1 MFEIIKGT
9 SINFSGMRKYAYILS
24 GILILIG
31 LFAFVQVLMG
41 KGNLG
46 IEFTGGTM
54 VQASYDRHLTPE
66 DIGKIRS
73 AIRTAGFG
81 ESEIQQVSGGGRY
94 MLLVRLKRIEAT
106 GGKISDAVLA
116 VLGKTFPEIPFQM
129 QATQDVGPT
138 VGADLQGKA
147 VKAILVALIA
157 IALYIWI
164 RFRTLDFG
172 IAALV
177 ATMHDVFV
185 LLGIVFLLRLEITLL
200 IVTALLTIAGY
211 SLTDTVVVFD
221 RIRENLRTKRR
232 EGLFKVIN
240 LSVNEVLSRTI
251 LTGGTTL
258 VAVASLLFLGGDV
271 TRNFALT
278 LFIGLFLGTYSS
290 WFVASPILLEW
301 EKVASTGERAR
312 K

>member
-1 MFEIIKGT
+1 MFEIIKDTKIDFAGK
-9 SINFSGMRKYAYILS
+9 RKYAYIFS
-24 GILILIG
+24 GILVLIG
-31 LFAFVQVLMG
+31 LFAFVQVLLG
-41 KGNLG
+41 RANLG

-54 VQASYDRHLTPE
+54 VQTSYDRHLSPE

-73 AIRTAGFG
+73 AILGAKLG

-94 MLLVRLKRIEAT
+94 MLLIRLKKIEAT
-106 GGKISDAVLA
+106 GGRISDEVLGI
-116 VLGKTFPEIPFQM
+116 LGKTFPEIPFRKE
-129 QATQDVGPT
+129 ATQDVGPT
-138 VGADLQGKA
+138 VGTDLQHKA
-147 VKAILVALIA
+147 VWAIFWALIA

-185 LLGIVFLLRLEITLL
+185 MLGIVYLLNLEITLL
-200 IVTALLTIAGY
+200 IITAILTIAGY

-221 RIRENLRTKRR
+221 RIRENMRTKRR

-240 LSVNEVLSRTI
+240 LSVNGVLSRTI

-258 VAVASLLFLGGDV
+258 LPVAALLILGGDV
-271 TRNFALT
+271 TRYFSLA

>member
-24 GILILIG
+24 GILVLIG
-31 LFAFVQVLMG
+31 IFAFVQVLLG
-41 KGNLG
+41 RANLG

-54 VQASYDRHLTPE
+54 VQASYERHLSPE

-73 AIRTAGFG
+73 AISQVGFG
-81 ESEIQQVSGGGRY
+81 TSEIQQVSGGGRY
-94 MLLVRLKRIEAT
+94 MLLIRLKRIEAT
-106 GGKISDAVLA
+106 GGTISDRILET
-116 VLGKTFPEIPFQM
+116 LGKTFPEIPFRKE
-129 QATQDVGPT
+129 ATQDVGPT
-138 VGADLQGKA
+138 VGADLQHKA
-147 VKAILVALIA
+147 VWAIFWALIA
-157 IALYIWI
+157 IAMYIWI

-240 LSVNEVLSRTI
+240 LSVNEILSRTI

-258 VAVASLLFLGGDV
+258 VAVASLLLLGGDV

-301 EKVASTGERAR
+301 EKVTSTRERKGR
-312 K
+312 

>member
-1 MFEIIKGT
+1 
-9 SINFSGMRKYAYILS
+9 
-24 GILILIG
+24 
-31 LFAFVQVLMG
+31 
-41 KGNLG
+41 
-46 IEFTGGTM
+46 
-54 VQASYDRHLTPE
+54 
-66 DIGKIRS
+66 
-73 AIRTAGFG
+73 
-81 ESEIQQVSGGGRY
+81 
-94 MLLVRLKRIEAT
+94 MLLIRLKKIEAT
-106 GGKISDAVLA
+106 GGRISDEVLGI
-116 VLGKTFPEIPFQM
+116 LGKTFPEIPFRKE
-129 QATQDVGPT
+129 ATQDVGPT
-138 VGADLQGKA
+138 VGTDLQHKA
-147 VKAILVALIA
+147 VWAIFWALIA

-185 LLGIVFLLRLEITLL
+185 MLGIVYLLNLEITLL
-200 IVTALLTIAGY
+200 IITAILTIAGY

-221 RIRENLRTKRR
+221 RIRENMRTKRR

-240 LSVNEVLSRTI
+240 LSVNGVLSRTI

-258 VAVASLLFLGGDV
+258 LPVAALLILGGDV
-271 TRNFALT
+271 TRYFSLA

>member
-1 MFEIIKGT
+1 MYELIKNTKIDFAGK
-9 SINFSGMRKYAYILS
+9 RKYAYIFS
-24 GILILIG
+24 GILVLIG
-31 LFAFVQVLMG
+31 IFAFVQVLLG
-41 KGNLG
+41 RANLG

-54 VQASYDRHLTPE
+54 VQASYGRSLSPE

-73 AIRTAGFG
+73 AILGAKLG

-94 MLLVRLKRIEAT
+94 MLLIRLKRIEAT
-106 GGKISDAVLA
+106 GGKISDEVLGI
-116 VLGKTFPEIPFQM
+116 LGKTFPEIPFQK

-138 VGADLQGKA
+138 VGADLKGKA
-147 VKAILVALIA
+147 VKAIILALLAIA
-157 IALYIWI
+157 IYIWI
-164 RFRTLDFG
+164 RFRKLDFG

-185 LLGIVFLLRLEITLL
+185 MLGVCYLFKLEITLL
-200 IVTALLTIAGY
+200 IVTAILTMAGY

-251 LTGGTTL
+251 ITAGTVFL
-258 VAVASLLFLGGDV
+258 AVLSLLVLGGEV
-271 TRNFALT
+271 TRNFSIILMFGT
-278 LFIGLFLGTYSS
+278 ILGTYSS
-290 WFVASPILLEW
+290 WYVASPILLEW

>member
-9 SINFSGMRKYAYILS
+9 NINFSGMRKYAYILS

-31 LFAFVQVLMG
+31 LFAFVQVLTG

-54 VQASYDRHLTPE
+54 VQASYERHLSPE

-73 AIRTAGFG
+73 AITQAGFG
-81 ESEIQQVSGGGRY
+81 TSEIQQVSGGGRY
-94 MLLVRLKRIEAT
+94 MLLIRLKRIEAT
-106 GGKISDAVLA
+106 GGTISDRVLEI
-116 VLGKTFPEIPFQM
+116 LGKTFPEIPFRKE
-129 QATQDVGPT
+129 ATQDVGPT
-138 VGADLQGKA
+138 VGADLQHKA
-147 VKAILVALIA
+147 VWAIFWALIA
-157 IALYIWI
+157 IAMYIWI

-185 LLGIVFLLRLEITLL
+185 LLGIVFVLRLEITLL

-240 LSVNEVLSRTI
+240 LSVNEILSRTI

-301 EKVASTGERAR
+301 EKVTSTRERKGR
-312 K
+312 

>member
-1 MFEIIKGT
+1 MFEIIRGT

-24 GILILIG
+24 GALVLLGI
-31 LFAFVQVLMG
+31 FAFVQVLLG
-41 KGNLG
+41 RANLG

-54 VQASYDRHLTPE
+54 VQASYERHLSPE

-81 ESEIQQVSGGGRY
+81 ESEIQQVSGGGRF
-94 MLLVRLKRIEAT
+94 MLLIRLKKVEAT
-106 GGKISDAVLA
+106 GGTISDE
-116 VLGKTFPEIPFQM
+116 VLGILDKIFPEIPFQK

-138 VGADLQGKA
+138 VGADLQHKA
-147 VKAILVALIA
+147 VWAIFWALIA

-185 LLGIVFLLRLEITLL
+185 LLGIVFVLRLEITLL

-221 RIRENLRTKRR
+221 RIRENMRTKRR

-258 VAVASLLFLGGDV
+258 VAVSSILFLGGEV
-271 TRNFALT
+271 TRNFALALT
-278 LFIGLFLGTYSS
+278 IGLFLGTYSS

>member
-1 MFEIIKGT
+1 MFEIIKST
-9 SINFSGMRKYAYILS
+9 KIDFSGKRKYAYIFS
-24 GILILIG
+24 GILVLIG
-31 LFAFVQVLMG
+31 IFAFVQVLLG
-41 KGNLG
+41 RANLG

-54 VQASYDRHLTPE
+54 VQASYARSLSPD
-66 DIGKIRS
+66 DIGKIR
-73 AIRTAGFG
+73 AGIRGAGLG

-94 MLLVRLKRIEAT
+94 MLLIRLKRIEAT
-106 GGKISDAVLA
+106 GGKISDQVLDI
-116 VLGKTFPEIPFQM
+116 LGKTFPEIPFRKE
-129 QATQDVGPT
+129 ATQDVGPT
-138 VGADLQGKA
+138 VGADLQHKA
-147 VKAILVALIA
+147 VWAIFWALIA
-157 IALYIWI
+157 IAIYIWI
-164 RFRTLDFG
+164 RFRKLDFG

-232 EGLFKVIN
+232 EGLFTVIN

-251 LTGGTTL
+251 ITAGTVFL
-258 VAVASLLFLGGDV
+258 AVVSLLVLGGEV
-271 TRNFALT
+271 TRNFALC
-278 LFIGLFLGTYSS
+278 LAIGILIGTYSS

-301 EKVASTGERAR
+301 DKVTSTRERKGR
-312 K
+312 